1 MCLIHISSFSR
12 LRCSQNIVKNLVSEW
27 YLCLYHW
34 KLVSY
39 FLDCMQKYYFS
50 ANSKTLI
57 YSHFTWH
64 LVFIW
69 SLDFGLSNEY
79 SKSKSPCPVCKHSS
93 DKLIN
98 SPFSKLL
105 LLLAV
110 FWIVTAHERQERRE
124 REGKTHS
131 KGPGLELNPG
141 RCGKD
146 PAPGTIHGAMIPP
159 QACTSIL
166 KPLILFCNPF
176 FLLHQI
182 KFIF

>member
-1 MCLIHISSFSR
+1 MPSFTHDFIINIWILICFYLWFYMYLIHISSFSR

-79 SKSKSPCPVCKHSS
+79 LKSKSPFPVCKHSS

-105 LLLAV
+105 FGAFGRFLDSDSS
-110 FWIVTAHERQERRE
+110 WET
-124 REGKTHS
+124 GK
-131 KGPGLELNPG
+131 KGKRG
-141 RCGKD
+141 
-146 PAPGTIHGAMIPP
+146 
-159 QACTSIL
+159 
-166 KPLILFCNPF
+166 
-176 FLLHQI
+176 
-182 KFIF
+182 